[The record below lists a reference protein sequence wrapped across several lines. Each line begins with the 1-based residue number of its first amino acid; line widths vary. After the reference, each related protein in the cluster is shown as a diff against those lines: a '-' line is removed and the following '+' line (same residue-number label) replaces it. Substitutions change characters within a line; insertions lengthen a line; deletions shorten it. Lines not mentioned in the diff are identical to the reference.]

1 MWTND
6 YEWIW
11 FPVFNPQP
19 KHIFSDIKGKTLIQ
33 TTFLMWWSP
42 DLSSQKQLLHSHKH
56 SDLKQHHLW
65 LKVKYLTFHFNLI
78 SLCFDHHKIC
88 RTQRPWSSLSA
99 TLSSPANCSKWRN
112 LGTEK
117 VNHNK
122 AVTSKKSTL
131 AAFQFLA
138 PLHFRK
144 QYFSKDFFTI
154 GFFQMV
160 SGGSG
165 GWAPITSGCLVG
177 WNPTY
182 QVFLKKQSQIDEVEF
197 TKIIKLLCFQRTPS
211 RKWKDDS
218 HTE

>member
-1 MWTND
+1 MV
-6 YEWIW
+6 
-11 FPVFNPQP
+11 PCLQP
-19 KHIFSDIKGKTLIQ
+19 PTQTHNSDIKGETLTQ

-42 DLSSQKQLLHSHKH
+42 NLSSQKQLLHSHKH

-65 LKVKYLTFHFNLI
+65 LKVKYLTFHFNRI

-88 RTQRPWSSLSA
+88 RTQRPWSSLPA

-138 PLHFRK
+138 SLHFRK
-144 QYFSKDFFTI
+144 TGIFTKDFFTI
-154 GFFQMV
+154 GFCQMV

-165 GWAPITSGCLVG
+165 SRAPITSGWLVG

-182 QVFLKKQSQIDEVEF
+182 QVFLKKQSQTDEVDF
-197 TKIIKLLCFQRTPS
+197 TNIIKLLCFQRT
-211 RKWKDDS
+211 RVFKKMKR
-218 HTE
+218 